1 MGLGLIG
8 STVYVTKYRKES
20 GFTLIEIIVV
30 LVLIGTLASVGG
42 GQFFSRDNFDERFFY
57 DDSLQAL
64 RFAQKLAMA
73 SGCMTQFSISG
84 SGYSLKQDANCNSAS
99 TSFTQDPYRPGTY
112 AKGYSN
118 ASVPSGISVTTSVN
132 PLILAATGE
141 IKNSALTTISTA
153 TIVIGSRTINIDG
166 PTGFVR

>member
-1 MGLGLIG
+1 M
-8 STVYVTKYRKES
+8 
-20 GFTLIEIIVV
+20 V

-64 RFAQKLAMA
+64 RYGQKLAMA

-84 SGYSLKQDANCNSAS
+84 SGYTLKQDANCNSAS
-99 TSFTQDPYRPGTY
+99 ASFTQDPFRPGTY
-112 AKGYSN
+112 TTGYAN
-118 ASVPSGISVTTSVN
+118 ATVPSGISITPSVN
-132 PLILAATGE
+132 PLVLAPTGE
-141 IKNSALTTISTA
+141 IKNSSLTTISTA